1 VSWLSLLLIA
11 LLAPAPAPRPG
22 APAADVAG
30 APPPLPPPP
39 SAVETARLLTG
50 EVLLA
55 SRPVAAARAP
65 AEETGEGI
73 VNAPPERVFAAVAD
87 FAHYRE
93 WVPFVQRSDATP
105 QADGSVVSFQSLSL
119 PFPLGRRFYKI
130 QARSGVSGEGAGRV
144 WRAWWHYLPGTGNV
158 ADHRGWWVLV
168 PYGEGRTLG
177 TCLLYTDPGRGLPA
191 WAVHRGTA
199 ETMPYVFSG
208 LRQQVR
214 RSRYD
219 RPDVH

>member
-1 VSWLSLLLIA
+1 LIVLTA
-11 LLAPAPAPRPG
+11 LLAPASPASPVRPG
-22 APAADVAG
+22 ATAADPAG

-39 SAVETARLLTG
+39 SAAEAARLASG

-55 SRPVAAARAP
+55 SRPVAAPRAL
-65 AEETGEGI
+65 AEEVGRGI
-73 VNAPPERVFAAVAD
+73 VNAPPERVFAAVVD
-87 FAHYRE
+87 LAHYQE
-93 WVPFVQRSDATP
+93 WVPFVKRSDATP
-105 QADGSVVSFQSLSL
+105 QGDGSVVSFQSLAL
-119 PFPLGRRFYKI
+119 PFPLGRRYYKI
-130 QARSGVSGEGAGRV
+130 RARSGVSGEGAGRV

-158 ADHRGWWVLV
+158 ADHYGWWVLV

-177 TCLLYTDPGRGLPA
+177 TCLLYTDPGRGMPA

-208 LRQQVR
+208 LRQQVH

-219 RPDVH
+219 HPDVH

>member
-11 LLAPAPAPRPG
+11 LLAPASPAKPGAPAAPASPARPG
-22 APAADVAG
+22 APAADIAG

-55 SRPVAAARAP
+55 SRPVAVPRAP

-105 QADGSVVSFQSLSL
+105 QADGSVVSFQ
-119 PFPLGRRFYKI
+119 
-130 QARSGVSGEGAGRV
+130 
-144 WRAWWHYLPGTGNV
+144 
-158 ADHRGWWVLV
+158 
-168 PYGEGRTLG
+168 
-177 TCLLYTDPGRGLPA
+177 
-191 WAVHRGTA
+191 
-199 ETMPYVFSG
+199 
-208 LRQQVR
+208 
-214 RSRYD
+214 
-219 RPDVH
+219 

>member
-1 VSWLSLLLIA
+1 VSDA
-11 LLAPAPAPRPG
+11 
-22 APAADVAG
+22 AG

-55 SRPVAAARAP
+55 SRPVAAARAL

-73 VNAPPERVFAAVAD
+73 VNAPPARVFAAVAD

-105 QADGSVVSFQSLSL
+105 QADGSVVSFQSLTL
-119 PFPLGRRFYKI
+119 PFPLGRRYYKI
-130 QARSGVSGEGAGRV
+130 LARSAVSGEGAGRV

-158 ADHRGWWVLV
+158 ADHHGWWVLV